1 MVLSKDVIQL
11 VWPVELELLVHELLG
26 SWDMADPG
34 KTVLFF
40 GVVHF
45 VAIHLSA
52 QPFTTVNANLNQ
64 KGKPALQPQVHE
76 AELRMQLVE
85 IEMLASAALE
95 LEFQFFGLAVAAQEI
110 SPAGLHTSKNPNQSL
125 LQSVLFDKFP
135 NQRFLARVTRG
146 QITKRPSGYLSH
158 PERGSLNPLG

>member
-1 MVLSKDVIQL
+1 MVLPKDVIQL

-40 GVVHF
+40 GVVHL
-45 VAIHLSA
+45 VTIHLAA

-64 KGKPALQPQVHE
+64 KGEPALQSQVHE

-85 IEMLASAALE
+85 IEMLAPAALE
-95 LEFQFFGLAVAAQEI
+95 FEFQFFSLAIAAQEI

-125 LQSVLFDKFP
+125 FQPIVFDKFP
-135 NQRFLARVTRG
+135 HQRFLARVARG
-146 QITKRPSGYLSH
+146 QITKRPSGCFSH